1 MASGLS
7 ELELFVREA
16 LLRGQSREA
25 IAQALDQAGWS
36 RAQVREVLQ
45 AYAEIDF
52 PVPVPR
58 PRASLSARDA
68 FLYLVLFSALYTTA
82 WSLGSLCFDLLNAWL
97 PDAADA
103 PYALPGLAD
112 SMRWSVAGLLIA
124 FPLFAW
130 LARLLA
136 RELRED
142 PAKRLSAVRRWLT
155 YLTLFVAATALV
167 CDLVALVYNVLDG
180 ELGLR
185 FGLKVLVVAAIA
197 GTVFGWYL
205 RDLRRDETGRVARDT
220 GKAVLGVAT
229 AAVLAVLVAAFA
241 MMGSPALQRE
251 AAIDRHRVSDLQRIQ
266 SAVERW
272 YRDRG
277 TLPATLEQLRGQPG
291 LDLAGE
297 DPVSG
302 VAYVYRVHPGGV
314 YELCARFATDSAD
327 ARGQARYAAGD
338 EWAHGIGEGCFR
350 RQARR

>member
-1 MASGLS
+1 MASGPT

-25 IAQALDQAGWS
+25 IAQALEQAGWS

-45 AYAEIDF
+45 AYAEVDF

-68 FLYLVLFSALYTTA
+68 FLYLVLFSTLYTTA
-82 WSLGSLCFDLLNAWL
+82 WSLGKLCFSLLNAWL

-103 PYALPGLAD
+103 HYVATGLPDA
-112 SMRWSVAGLLIA
+112 MRWSVAGLLIA

-136 RELRED
+136 REQRED
-142 PAKRLSAVRRWLT
+142 PAKRLSSVRRWLT

-167 CDLVALVYNVLDG
+167 CDLVALVYNVLGG

-185 FGLKVLVVAAIA
+185 FVLKVLVVAVIA
-197 GTVFGWYL
+197 GTIFGWYL
-205 RDLRRDETGRVARDT
+205 RDLRRDETGRTTRDT

-229 AAVLAVLVAAFA
+229 AVVVVALVAGFA
-241 MMGSPALQRE
+241 MMGSPAQQRE
-251 AAIDRHRVSDLQRIQ
+251 VAIDRHRVSDLRRIE

-272 YRDRG
+272 YRERG
-277 TLPATLEQLRGQPG
+277 TLPATLAQLRGQPG
-291 LDLAGE
+291 LDLPGE
-297 DPVSG
+297 DPVTG
-302 VAYVYRVHPGGV
+302 VPYVYRAYPGGL

-327 ARGQARYAAGD
+327 AGGEGALAGGE
-338 EWAHGIGEGCFR
+338 EWAHGVGVSCFR
-350 RQARR
+350 RQAER

>member
-1 MASGLS
+1 MASGPS
-7 ELELFVREA
+7 ELEIFVRDA
-16 LLRGQSREA
+16 LLRGQPREA

-36 RAQVREVLQ
+36 RAQAQGALQ
-45 AYAEIDF
+45 AYAEVDF

-68 FLYLVLFSALYTTA
+68 FLYLVLFSMLYTA
-82 WSLGSLCFDLLNAWL
+82 SWSFGSLCFDLLNAWL

-103 PYALPGLAD
+103 PYARSGLAD

-142 PAKRLSAVRRWLT
+142 PAKRLSPVRRWLT

-167 CDLVALVYNVLDG
+167 CDLVALVYNVLGG

-185 FGLKVLVVAAIA
+185 FLLKVLVVAAIA

-205 RDLRRDETGRVARDT
+205 RDLRRDETGRAAKDT
-220 GKAVLGVAT
+220 GKAVLGIAT
-229 AAVLAVLVAAFA
+229 AAVVAVLVAAFT

-251 AAIDRHRVSDLQRIQ
+251 VAIDRHRVSDLQRLQ
-266 SAVERW
+266 AAVERW
-272 YRDRG
+272 HRERG
-277 TLPATLEQLRGQPG
+277 TLPATLDELRAQPG
-291 LDLAGE
+291 LDLPGG
-297 DPVSG
+297 DPVTG
-302 VAYVYRVHPGGV
+302 IPYVYRAHAGGL
-314 YELCARFATDSAD
+314 YELCAHFATDTAD
-327 ARGQARYAAGD
+327 ARGNGLRPPGD
-338 EWAHGIGEGCFR
+338 DWAHGIGESCFR
-350 RQARR
+350 RQAKR